1 MGCSNSSESGAAP
14 VQHEENQGKNSA
26 FVKAP
31 PPHVAE
37 KDEGTRKSEWD
48 RVRALLPV
56 KKNAEDKEKRIK
68 LFKQF
73 DPNGNGK
80 LSLAEIDNACQK
92 ILELEKFTN
101 NLQPILIRAY
111 NAAKTLEKKENDDE
125 FIEFVEFRM
134 LLVYIYHYFEL
145 MVMYDEIDSS
155 NDRRV
160 SLEEFKKAVPKI
172 EKWGLKIKD
181 PEATFKSMDK
191 NGGGIVLFEE
201 FCDFGTKQKL
211 NADGH
216 VGYHD

>member
-1 MGCSNSSESGAAP
+1 MGCSNSAEAAP
-14 VQHEENQGKNSA
+14 VQHEDNGHKQSA

-37 KDEGTRKSEWD
+37 KDEGTRKTEWA
-48 RVRALLPV
+48 RVQALLPV
-56 KKNAEDKEKRIK
+56 KKTAEDKERRIK

-111 NAAKTLEKKENDDE
+111 NAAKTLEKKEKDDE
-125 FIEFVEFRM
+125 FVEFIEFRM

-160 SLEEFKKAVPKI
+160 TLEEFKKAVPQI

-181 PEATFKSMDK
+181 PEATFKSIDK
-191 NGGGIVLFEE
+191 NGGGVILFDE
-201 FCDFGTKQKL
+201 FCDFGTKSKL

-216 VGYHD
+216 SGFE